1 MFHVVRYNKLVRFSV
16 GRRWLRLHHAPNFV
30 HFRHIQVPGM
40 SKIPCRKRPSPMQ
53 KHGLHKFSTFFQKN
67 GEKRRKTVKER
78 KRDGRAAGT
87 APSIIIRKKRRKCPR
102 GRPADAEVFHPYARS
117 GGTRGFV
124 AKTQTTA
131 CQHLTTRQADGWKTP
146 QRRWISSAEK
156 NFFVR
161 RGKSFSLRT
170 SSALLRSVFPV
181 PPGTLNLND
190 LRKQETARGRA
201 VLVPPASAPP
211 HRPRTVRQLRK
222 RSKRSAHTAKRRNF
236 VPVKKA
242 QHDQTPYCTG
252 HEDSRRRHELC
263 RTQ

>member
-1 MFHVVRYNKLVRFSV
+1 MPRCSIRTPEAAERGGSWQKRNQLHANTLRHGKHTD
-16 GRRWLRLHHAPNFV
+16 GKHRREDG
-30 HFRHIQVPGM
+30 FR
-40 SKIPCRKRPSPMQ
+40 
-53 KHGLHKFSTFFQKN
+53 
-67 GEKRRKTVKER
+67 
-78 KRDGRAAGT
+78 
-87 APSIIIRKKRRKCPR
+87 
-102 GRPADAEVFHPYARS
+102 
-117 GGTRGFV
+117 
-124 AKTQTTA
+124 
-131 CQHLTTRQADGWKTP
+131 P